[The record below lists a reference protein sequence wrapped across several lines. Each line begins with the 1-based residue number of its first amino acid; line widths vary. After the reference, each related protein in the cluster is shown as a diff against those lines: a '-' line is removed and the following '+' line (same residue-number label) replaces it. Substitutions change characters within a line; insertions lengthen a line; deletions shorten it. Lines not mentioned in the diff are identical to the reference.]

1 MYLDNTP
8 AISIGMPILNAGGY
22 LRQAIFSIKQQTF
35 SRWELIIIDDAST
48 DGAVDSIREL
58 HDPRIRIVHGSDNRG
73 LATRLNEA
81 VALARGKYFARMD
94 QDDVSHPDRL
104 ERQLRFLESHPE
116 IDVVGSRCLL
126 IDGESQPSGVLQF
139 PTDHEQICR
148 RPWRSILLPH
158 PTWMGKVK
166 WFRRNPYRSPGPYR
180 CEDQELLLRT
190 HRTARFAALPES
202 LLAYR
207 VKGPV
212 PTAKLF
218 RTRATL
224 AFFQFRHCLG
234 HGEPLNALKAIV
246 LFMAKC
252 VHDWVVPSTGRP
264 AKSAHAGVQLANIT
278 EHDRARWQLVLPELP
293 AHGAKSAQANRR

>member
-1 MYLDNTP
+1 MSTDDTP
-8 AISIGMPILNAGGY
+8 VITIGMPIFNAGGY
-22 LRQAIFSIKQQTF
+22 LRQAIFSIRQQTF
-35 SRWELIIIDDAST
+35 SHWELVIIDDAST
-48 DGAVDSIREL
+48 DGAMDSIQEL
-58 HDPRIRIVHGSDNRG
+58 HDPRIRIVRHSDNRG

-81 VALARGKYFARMD
+81 VGLARGKYFARMD
-94 QDDVSHPDRL
+94 GDDISHPDRL

-126 IDGESQPSGVLQF
+126 IDSESKPLGVLQF
-139 PTDHEQICR
+139 LTEHSQLCR
-148 RPWRSILLPH
+148 CPWRGIFLPH
-158 PTWMGKVK
+158 PTWMGETA
-166 WFRRNPYRSPGPYR
+166 WFRRNAYRSPGPYR

-212 PTAKLF
+212 PTARLF

-224 AFFQFRHCLG
+224 AFLQFRHFLD
-234 HGEPLNALKAIV
+234 HGEPLNALKAAV

-252 VHDWVVPSTGRP
+252 VHDWVVPLTGRP

-278 EHDRARWQLVLPELP
+278 KHERARWQLVLAELP
-293 AHGAKSAQANRR
+293 AEGAKGARANRR